1 MVLLY
6 HSSHT
11 LTDFLE
17 LKSNNIAAREYL
29 VLADFADSLADFS
42 LNKPND
48 MFLEGF
54 IELGISC
61 NLYYFYVSGFLT
73 GLIGVFP
80 TLPRT

>member
-1 MVLLY
+1 MVILY
-6 HSSHT
+6 DISHT

-17 LKSNNIAAREYL
+17 LESNNIAAREYL
-29 VLADFADSLADFS
+29 VLADSLEAFS
-42 LNKPND
+42 LNKPDD

-61 NLYYFYVSGFLT
+61 SLYYFYVSGFLT